1 MLIFLFLGVFY
12 FINLKAIK
20 DKVKEK
26 EELAERPGQ
35 LECKVLI
42 IVIMVLTNIFTS

>member
-1 MLIFLFLGVFY
+1 MGVFY

-42 IVIMVLTNIFTS
+42 IVIMVLTNIFMS